1 MGLLGESGGQV
12 HGGRMTPDCE
22 LLPMRV
28 DDPWLC
34 LLAQGWRI
42 EFMGLL
48 MPWGAEA
55 ALWLVRDAD

>member
-1 MGLLGESGGQV
+1 
-12 HGGRMTPDCE
+12 MTDH
-22 LLPMRV
+22 LPLRV

-42 EFMGLL
+42 DFMGLL

-55 ALWLVRDAD
+55 ALWLWRPI